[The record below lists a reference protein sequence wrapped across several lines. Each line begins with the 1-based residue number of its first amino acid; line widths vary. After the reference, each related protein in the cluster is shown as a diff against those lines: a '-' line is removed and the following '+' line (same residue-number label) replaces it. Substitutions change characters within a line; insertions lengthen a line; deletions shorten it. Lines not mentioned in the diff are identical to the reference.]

1 MDTAAEALLII
12 VSATLTI
19 FLLVGIVVLV
29 KILQILKDIKNIVK
43 KAEQIAGT
51 AEAVGEF
58 FQKTAGT
65 AALAKLVANIVQSFR
80 GKRGKHREDDI

>member
-1 MDTAAEALLII
+1 METATEVLVVI
-12 VSATLTI
+12 VSITLTI

-65 AALAKLVANIVQSFR
+65 AAVAKLVANIVQSFR
-80 GKRGKHREDDI
+80 GRRGKYRKDDI